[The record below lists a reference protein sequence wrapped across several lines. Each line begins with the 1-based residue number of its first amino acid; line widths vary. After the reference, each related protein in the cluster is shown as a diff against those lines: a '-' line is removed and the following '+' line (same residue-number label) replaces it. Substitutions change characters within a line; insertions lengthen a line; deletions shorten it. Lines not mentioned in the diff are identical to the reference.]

1 MTWHYIDFNLQKID
15 KFFTKEITYL
25 VTDHA
30 QDSDYKTS
38 KAKAGEEGDAST
50 PSPFGFTP
58 GSGVGTPPES
68 TGSSAKSKL
77 ATSRGSAILAKI
89 RGGSSQQVSLFSF
102 STITYAKKTLTII
115 DRPSEILW
123 IILAMPDK
131 HILTSSKE
139 I

>member
-1 MTWHYIDFNLQKID
+1 M
-15 KFFTKEITYL
+15 

-68 TGSSAKSKL
+68 TSSSAKSKL